1 MSILLQ
7 RQNRL
12 SFAVDLRNDTK
23 GIKIYEVLLLDLQ
36 AFHET
41 PVG

>member
-12 SFAVDLRNDTK
+12 GFALGLRNDTK
-23 GIKIYEVLLLDLQ
+23 GIKIDE
-36 AFHET
+36 
-41 PVG
+41 G